1 MNGAV
6 LRMIAHSPPLLP
18 CAFPYFNYNV
28 VCLFNVV
35 QSMLIV
41 VVCRL
46 FPIRERNECKIDA
59 CVKPEIQT
67 GMRLTLFV
75 SACVLFGLLSDKIN

>member
-18 CAFPYFNYNV
+18 SALPCFNYNV
-28 VCLFNVV
+28 VRLFRVV

-41 VVCRL
+41 VVCHL
-46 FPIRERNECKIDA
+46 LPIRERNECKIDA

-67 GMRLTLFV
+67 DMRLTLFV
-75 SACVLFGLLSDKIN
+75 SACVLFRLSVISL